1 MSIWMRDMG
10 RSKRTL
16 HEVYVSWLRR
26 NARWQVAYM
35 ECRTEGREVS
45 LAPAVW
51 RSLNEPRQGELVL

>member
-1 MSIWMRDMG
+1 MFIWMRVMG
-10 RSKRTL
+10 RNDGG
-16 HEVYVSWLRR
+16 YIGWLRR

-51 RSLNEPRQGELVL
+51 RALNEPRQGELVL